1 AVARRLRAVSSRAPA
16 RGLPQLPQ
24 LTTIEVARPERG
36 DPKPLEPPLV
46 PFADELEQMRR
57 ALVLGLRDYVAKNG
71 FAEVVVGVS
80 GGIDSAVTA
89 ALAVEALGAERVHC
103 VSMPSRYSSE
113 GTQNDARR
121 LAENLGCDFQ
131 ELPIEPVVE

>member
-1 AVARRLRAVSSRAPA
+1 A
-16 RGLPQLPQ
+16 
-24 LTTIEVARPERG
+24 TIEVALPERG
-36 DPKPLEPPLV
+36 DRAPLEPPLV
-46 PFADELEQMRR
+46 PFAEELEQMRR

-71 FAEVVVGVS
+71 FDAVLVSVS

-113 GTQNDARR
+113 ATRSDARR
-121 LAENLGCDFQ
+121 LAENLGCDFR
-131 ELPIEPVVE
+131 ELPIEPVVESYTSALA